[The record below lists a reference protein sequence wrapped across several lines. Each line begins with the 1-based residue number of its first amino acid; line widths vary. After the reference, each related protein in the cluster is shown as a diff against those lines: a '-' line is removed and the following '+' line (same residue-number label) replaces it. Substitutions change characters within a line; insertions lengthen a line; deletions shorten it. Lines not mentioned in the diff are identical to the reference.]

1 MGRPREFDES
11 LVLDAAA
18 DAFWARGYEGTS
30 TRDLTARTGLTPSS
44 LYAAFGDKQ
53 TLFRRAL
60 DHYLGRTL
68 RTRIARLDAEP
79 SPGLAIALF
88 FDEIVER
95 SVGDPLR
102 RGCMLVNST
111 LDSSPS
117 DAELQVTLADE
128 LAMIE
133 GFFHRRILDGQ
144 QAGEIPA
151 ACLANDAAGH
161 LLSVLLGVRVLAR
174 VRPERALL
182 TSVVRQALRPLGL
195 SYPLSADA
203 PPAPTAP
210 SHQDTAS

>member
-1 MGRPREFDES
+1 VGRPREFDEKV
-11 LVLDAAA
+11 VLDAAA
-18 DAFWARGYEGTS
+18 DAFWTRGYEGTS

-60 DHYLGRTL
+60 DHYLGHTL
-68 RTRIARLDAEP
+68 RARIARLDAEP
-79 SPGLAIALF
+79 SPGLAITLF

-111 LDSSPS
+111 LDASPG
-117 DAELQVTLADE
+117 DAELQVALADE

-133 GFFHRRILDGQ
+133 GFFHRHILAGQ

-151 ACLANDAAGH
+151 ACSADDSAKH

-182 TSVVRQALRPLGL
+182 TGAVRQALRPLGL
-195 SYPLSADA
+195 LYPLTGNASSA
-203 PPAPTAP
+203 PAVLRQ
-210 SHQDTAS
+210 QDTAS